1 MWVPKVNPLEALKV
15 EADYFVDC
23 VTNNKTPINDGLAGL
38 RVVKILET
46 TDKSLKSRG
55 QTIPL

>member
-1 MWVPKVNPLEALKV
+1 MWVPKINPLEALKV

-23 VTNNKTPINDGLAGL
+23 VTNNKTPVNDGLAGL
-38 RVVKILET
+38 RVVKILEA

-55 QTIPL
+55 ETIPL